1 VNAPPHAVA
10 ERLARGDERALEECY
25 RVCGPLVRAYVGK
38 FLPTSEI
45 DDVVQL
51 TFLGL
56 WQARERLDAGR
67 PVEPLL
73 FSIARRK
80 AIDSLRR
87 KRNVV
92 EVAVLRDLMGQDGD
106 RLVDQLVCA
115 AEVRTALAELSA
127 EQRQAIELVYFEQ
140 LSLKEIAQRLEVP
153 LGTVKARVSRGI
165 SRLGA
170 ILEQGGNP

>member
-1 VNAPPHAVA
+1 VSAQPEAAA

-25 RVCGPLVRAYVGK
+25 RIFGPLVRTYLRR
-38 FLPTSEI
+38 FLPTAEI

-56 WQARERLDAGR
+56 WQARGRLDAGR

-80 AIDSLRR
+80 AVDVLRR

-92 EVAVLRDLMGQDGD
+92 EVAAVRDLVGQDGD
-106 RLVDQLVCA
+106 RLVDQLVWA
-115 AEVRTALAELSA
+115 AEVRGALLELSA
-127 EQRQAIELVYFEQ
+127 EQRQVIELAYFEQ
-140 LSLKEIAQRLEVP
+140 LSHKEIAQRLEVP
-153 LGTVKARVSRGI
+153 LGTVKARASRGI

-170 ILEQGGNP
+170 ILEQGSKP